1 MNYILDY
8 IFNYQ
13 FQFSFNN
20 LLRFSII
27 IFDFQM
33 LKGYA
38 LKNIFKKT
46 FKKVLTELFICD
58 KM

>member
-33 LKGYA
+33 LKGYVI
-38 LKNIFKKT
+38 KNF
-46 FKKVLTELFICD
+46 FKKVLTELFIYGI
-58 KM
+58 MILS

>member
-33 LKGYA
+33 LKGYM
-38 LKNIFKKT
+38 IKKI
-46 FKKVLTELFICD
+46 FKKVLTELFIYGI
-58 KM
+58 MILS